1 MTTLKEFLSPVKGR
15 IKDLALKL
23 KALFSNYL
31 HVICLLM
38 TFGFLALSI
47 FYFKWADVRICES
60 LRDLWTSLLFY
71 GAELLELNS
80 GIKPTVVEYS
90 VAPLEL
96 PFYLPETWEE
106 FQVLWSKYWEVWA
119 SKENF
124 DAWIVH
130 LGDVLYYV
138 SKVLCIFAPVV
149 TAITVTL
156 SLKER
161 PRNNDHNKDS
171 KYLTRWKKFERKVFL
186 PVRSWILNFFRFV
199 VDKGY
204 LKLWAWIWAYNFNI
218 IAMVIEFIAF
228 YLYFVASFDFVNIYV
243 QVLKFLQDLSVA
255 LFFLPLIVWIV
266 LCYLLIDYL
275 RKKIG
280 YERLNHMER
289 KNRGFIN

>member
-1 MTTLKEFLSPVKGR
+1 MTTLKEFLSPVRGS

-106 FQVLWSKYWEVWA
+106 FQALWSKYWEVWA

-138 SKVLCIFAPVV
+138 SKVL
-149 TAITVTL
+149 
-156 SLKER
+156 
-161 PRNNDHNKDS
+161 
-171 KYLTRWKKFERKVFL
+171 
-186 PVRSWILNFFRFV
+186 
-199 VDKGY
+199 
-204 LKLWAWIWAYNFNI
+204 
-218 IAMVIEFIAF
+218 
-228 YLYFVASFDFVNIYV
+228 
-243 QVLKFLQDLSVA
+243 
-255 LFFLPLIVWIV
+255 
-266 LCYLLIDYL
+266 
-275 RKKIG
+275 
-280 YERLNHMER
+280 
-289 KNRGFIN
+289 